1 MNQKKQLMKNTIII
15 AIGKLSTQI
24 ISYLLLPLYTSQ
36 LDPSEYGNYDFI
48 CTLSIFLCPIIT
60 LLMEESM
67 FRYLIDADSKVQRKK
82 IITQTIIYTFFGTV
96 LFTII
101 AALIMGFGTD
111 YTPMYITAIIT
122 FVISNILIGL
132 SNALS
137 RGLGKIKLYSVSNF
151 ILGISTII
159 LNIVFILALNA
170 GAEGLLWANTIAN
183 AFTAIVILAILKL
196 PKYIGKIDKPLMKD
210 MIKYSVPLVP
220 NSISWSIINMSDRII
235 LTQMVSSA
243 ANGIYAMAN
252 KFPNIINV
260 LYGYFYTAWKE
271 SAAKIVKEDN
281 KNQYYNS
288 IYHDAKRFLYAVTIC
303 LIAVMPF
310 VFPIFINEA
319 YDEAYVYIPI
329 VMIATY
335 YSNLSSF
342 YGGIFSAYKDTKIMG
357 TTTIVAAV
365 INLVIDLLLVNTLK
379 IYAACFST
387 LIANLIVYF
396 YRKKKLKKYLKL
408 KELKW
413 QGPMLFLAIICL
425 AYYAK
430 YIPGVGNNPVLIW
443 TINVISLLIAV
454 LYSLLNN
461 WKFIKGI
468 VNTIKGKFSRANENQ
483 N

>member
-210 MIKYSVPLVP
+210 MIKYSIPLVP

-271 SAAKIVKEDN
+271 SAAKIVKENN

-310 VFPIFINEA
+310 AFPIFINEA
-319 YDEAYVYIPI
+319 YNEAYVYIPI

-430 YIPGVGNNPVLIW
+430 YIPVIGNNPVLLW
-443 TINVISLLIAV
+443 TINVISLVIAV

-468 VNTIKGKFSRANENQ
+468 INTIKGKFNRKDIKEN
-483 N
+483 

>member
-210 MIKYSVPLVP
+210 MIKYSIPLVP

-310 VFPIFINEA
+310 AFPIFINEA

-430 YIPGVGNNPVLIW
+430 YIPGVGNNTVLLW

-454 LYSLLNN
+454 FYSLLNN

>member
-48 CTLSIFLCPIIT
+48 CTLSVFLCPIIT

-170 GAEGLLWANTIAN
+170 GAEGLLWSNTIAN
-183 AFTAIVILAILKL
+183 ALTAIIILVILKL
-196 PKYIGKIDKPLMKD
+196 PKYIGKINKPLMKD
-210 MIKYSVPLVP
+210 MIKYSIPLVP

-310 VFPIFINEA
+310 AFPIFINEA

-357 TTTIVAAV
+357 TTTIVAAI
-365 INLVIDLLLVNTLK
+365 INLVIDLLLVNSLK

-413 QGPMLFLAIICL
+413 QGPMLFLAIVCL

-430 YIPGVGNNPVLIW
+430 YIPGVGNNPVLLW
-443 TINVISLLIAV
+443 TINVISLVIAV

-468 VNTIKGKFSRANENQ
+468 INTIKGKFNRKDIKEN
-483 N
+483 